1 MISMRLFFAA
11 MAAMALTAAQIAA
24 QSSPA
29 PTPAAGQSGLS
40 PSTSNGSGAQIMTG
54 TVTRYKAGES
64 IAIKLGDGKE
74 LSFSLDKSVRADG
87 LVAPGQ
93 LAAVMWSTDN
103 TGKQRVTSITS
114 APGPGDS
121 GMASLASGYQ
131 EMSMTPAPK
140 GMQVTAAPT
149 NAPTILT
156 PGAPTPGPAT
166 TATPRHARRK
176 PTPAPTP

>member
-1 MISMRLFFAA
+1 MIRMRLFLAA
-11 MAAMALTAAQIAA
+11 TVALALMAAQVPA
-24 QSSPA
+24 QSNPTPV

-54 TVTRYKAGES
+54 TVTRYKAGDS

-74 LSFSLDKSVRADG
+74 LSFSLDKSVR
-87 LVAPGQ
+87 
-93 LAAVMWSTDN
+93 AAVMWSTDN

-121 GMASLASGYQ
+121 GTASLESSYQ
-131 EMSMTPAPK
+131 QMSMTPGPK

-149 NAPTILT
+149 NGPTIQT
-156 PGAPTPGPAT
+156 PGAATPGPAMT
-166 TATPRHARRK
+166 GTPRHARRK